1 MQSIKQPSVAY
12 DIEKAPCC
20 IACTKE
26 YISYHQL
33 VPTRKK
39 PSVDTNGISYYIRD
53 RDGVRIAGISKRY
66 AQGSICDCC
75 GKEL

>member
-1 MQSIKQPSVAY
+1 MRSIRQTPVAY
-12 DIEKAPCC
+12 DIEQARCC

-33 VPTRKK
+33 VPTRKN
-39 PSVDTNGISYYIRD
+39 PSLDTNGISYYIRD
-53 RDGVRIAGISKRY
+53 RDGIRIAGIIQRY

-75 GKEL
+75 GKDL